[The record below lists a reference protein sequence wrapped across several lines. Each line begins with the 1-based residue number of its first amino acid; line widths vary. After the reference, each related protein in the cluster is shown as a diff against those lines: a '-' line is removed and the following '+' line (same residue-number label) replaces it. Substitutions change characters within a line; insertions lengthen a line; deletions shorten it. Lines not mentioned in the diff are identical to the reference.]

1 MQFLLKFRLGFQ
13 LLSLTLALFLVSPC
27 FATGINSARIY
38 PTNKVTT
45 FNGGQ
50 EVGAFTKE
58 APLPEGYIL
67 STDGKCALKMDEIFM
82 VAKDK
87 SLFAI
92 DGSSNQ
98 RNLIL
103 KKGTVY
109 FRMSEMKR
117 PINFVTPAGNIR
129 ARSIILNAS
138 ADNKAIM
145 GFVTTTEDGS
155 ELGIIKGGSMVV
167 LTVYGLT
174 TVSTGKKIMLAQA
187 DMDVGP
193 PEGGESGDELT
204 ETPTTE
210 EGEQDEPGM
219 STGRKVA
226 IGAVGA
232 GAVAGGLLLL
242 TGSGGSGGSGSNNK
256 DGDDDISPSNIQ

>member
-1 MQFLLKFRLGFQ
+1 MQFLQKFRLG
-13 LLSLTLALFLVSPC
+13 LLLLPLTLALFLVSPC
-27 FATGINSARIY
+27 YATGINSARIY
-38 PTNKVTT
+38 PTNKVTI
-45 FNGGQ
+45 FNGGK

-67 STDGKCALKMDEIFM
+67 STDGKCAIKMDEIFM

-92 DGSSNQ
+92 NGDSNQ
-98 RNLIL
+98 RNLII

-109 FRMSEMKR
+109 FRMSEMRR
-117 PINFVTPAGNIR
+117 PINFVTPAGNIW

-145 GFVTTTEDGS
+145 GFVTTTKDGS

-174 TVSTGKKIMLAQA
+174 IVSIGKKIMLAQA

-210 EGEQDEPGM
+210 EGGQDEPGM
-219 STGRKVA
+219 SAGKKVA
-226 IGAVGA
+226 IGAIGT

-242 TGSGGSGGSGSNNK
+242 TGSSGSGSNNK
-256 DGDDDISPSNIQ
+256 DGDDDVSPSNIQ

>member
-1 MQFLLKFRLGFQ
+1 MQFLLKYRLGLQ

-27 FATGINSARIY
+27 YATGINSARIY
-38 PTNKVTT
+38 PTNKVTI

-58 APLPEGYIL
+58 ALLPEGYFL
-67 STDGKCALKMDEIFM
+67 AADGNCAVKMDEIFM
-82 VAKDK
+82 VAIDK
-87 SLFAI
+87 SHFSI
-92 DGSSNQ
+92 SGSSNQ
-98 RNLIL
+98 RNLII

-117 PINFVTPAGNIR
+117 PINFVTPAGNIS

-138 ADNKAIM
+138 ADNRTIM
-145 GFVTTTEDGS
+145 GFITTTQDGS

-204 ETPTTE
+204 ETSSTE

-219 STGRKVA
+219 STERKVA

-242 TGSGGSGGSGSNNK
+242 TGSGGSGSNNK